1 MSVYAMTYKE
11 TTGSKLPL
19 ISILMS
25 VNYGRE
31 MLCFLEIS
39 MFSLNQKGRVTLAV
53 IGLVVGITGVASAD
67 EVHFVGKTLGSFNGG
82 AFLPATS
89 IFDLAYSNS
98 NFDNSTVGNFLDLG
112 GNPNP
117 GLNFNNLGSFTLGNT
132 NQNYNGNTFVLQVDF
147 TAPVTITGGSTVHFT
162 DQIFG
167 TVFNGNGGVFIDF
180 DNTPQT
186 FNFSNATAAGSFTMF
201 VNDVSISPGQSAS
214 LTGRIS
220 ATQAPVPEP
229 ATLVA
234 LAVGG
239 VGLLRR
245 RRQASRI

>member
-1 MSVYAMTYKE
+1 
-11 TTGSKLPL
+11 
-19 ISILMS
+19 MS
-25 VNYGRE
+25 VNAGRE
-31 MLCFLEIS
+31 MLCFLEIC

-67 EVHFVGKTLGSFNGG
+67 EVHFAGSTLGSFNGG
-82 AFLPATS
+82 SYLPATS

-98 NFDNSTVGNFLDLG
+98 TFDNDTVGNFLDLG
-112 GNPNP
+112 GNANP

-132 NQNYNGNTFVLQVDF
+132 NQNYNGNTFMLQIDF
-147 TAPVTITGGSTVHFT
+147 TAPFTITGGSTVHFS
-162 DQIFG
+162 DQVFG
-167 TVFNGNGGVFIDF
+167 TVLNGHGGVFIDF

-186 FNFSNATAAGSFTMF
+186 FNFSNANASGSFTMF
-201 VNDVSISPGQSAS
+201 VNDVSISPGQSVS

-220 ATQAPVPEP
+220 ASQAPVPEP

-239 VGLLRR
+239 IGLLRR
-245 RRQASRI
+245 RRQSSRI